1 MSVLGD
7 NLSALLEME
16 GITQAEFAD
25 SIGVSR
31 ETANRWVSGDI
42 ASIRDKNI
50 EKIRSRYRLSIDDLR
65 SETNGLHAKLRKRN
79 HSSSPPNGS
88 RPTSAGAPA
97 YLPMMRLGSVHAGE
111 PIEEI
116 PDDAVVMV
124 PAHVKE
130 AHPDAFVYK
139 VRGDC
144 MDRVVPDGYD
154 VVADPSISPTRGS
167 IVIAEITPGEAL
179 MRRWFKGTDTLMLCA
194 DSHSYHEDIVLRD
207 EDSEVFVRVVVV
219 WSQKEI
225 EG

>member
-1 MSVLGD
+1 MTIAENIKRIRARSGLTQEEFGKVAD
-7 NLSALLEME
+7 VSAMAVSQWENGRAVPRMGAVERIAKHFGIPMGEVIDENNYSLE
-16 GITQAEFAD
+16 
-25 SIGVSR
+25 
-31 ETANRWVSGDI
+31 
-42 ASIRDKNI
+42 
-50 EKIRSRYRLSIDDLR
+50 
-65 SETNGLHAKLRKRN
+65 
-79 HSSSPPNGS
+79 P
-88 RPTSAGAPA
+88 RPISAGAPA
-97 YLPMMRLGSVHAGE
+97 YLPMMRLGAVHAGE

-116 PDDAVVMV
+116 PDEDVVMV

-154 VVADPSISPTRGS
+154 VVADPSVPPTRGS
-167 IVIAEITPGEAL
+167 IVVAEITPGEAL
-179 MRRWFKGTDTLMLCA
+179 MRRWYKGTDTLMLCA

-207 EDSEVFVRVVVV
+207 EDSEVFVRGVVV